1 MSPAGR
7 DGFKFPRCEEGSW
20 VDLEVDD
27 PSARKAIDAALARDE
42 DSRELAP
49 LVQQELELCSWRW
62 PALEKWR
69 AVFAARGECPAMWE
83 EVLIHE
89 PPQPGWSP
97 DEMALRRS
105 LPEDAR
111 AFARGID
118 GAFSL
123 AERSRRLGWELA
135 RCESA
140 LEALRAGGA
149 GVERASVRATLGAM
163 GIKELRSLQRAL
175 GLKGA
180 RSKDELRDIIL
191 EGAKEEVIEARL
203 DGAYFVLSE
212 LSTIRDG
219 WGYYCSW
226 VARLLVHTQAS
237 EAWLA
242 ERLHQWRQESVT
254 HVQWDDTGNYH
265 DTVCQELAGPTLALG
280 DEQAGHVHF
289 PGCRCVLLVTERANP
304 FDESREP
311 RQHEAEPRAVT
322 RRKPA
327 SPKGGCLVAIVGLVS
342 IAAVAAY

>member
-1 MSPAGR
+1 
-7 DGFKFPRCEEGSW
+7 
-20 VDLEVDD
+20 
-27 PSARKAIDAALARDE
+27 
-42 DSRELAP
+42 
-49 LVQQELELCSWRW
+49 
-62 PALEKWR
+62 
-69 AVFAARGECPAMWE
+69 
-83 EVLIHE
+83 
-89 PPQPGWSP
+89 
-97 DEMALRRS
+97 
-105 LPEDAR
+105 
-111 AFARGID
+111 
-118 GAFSL
+118 
-123 AERSRRLGWELA
+123 
-135 RCESA
+135 
-140 LEALRAGGA
+140 
-149 GVERASVRATLGAM
+149 M

-226 VARLLVHTQAS
+226 VARLLVHPQAS

-242 ERLHQWRQESVT
+242 ERLHQWRQESV
-254 HVQWDDTGNYH
+254 
-265 DTVCQELAGPTLALG
+265 